1 MAWSAANLH
10 CIENF
15 NLLVDAV
22 EKRRAGHGIAWVAHI
37 QELRERFLECY
48 GRRSALDFSVTGSF
62 DEELAQAA
70 HDCVKDLVI
79 QLEKGMYSS
88 NDKRAA

>member
-15 NLLVDAV
+15 NILVDAV
-22 EKRRAGHGIAWVAHI
+22 EKWRAGHSIAWIAHV

-48 GRRSALDFSVTGSF
+48 GRRPALDFSVTGVF
-62 DEELAQAA
+62 DTDLAETA

-79 QLEKGMYSS
+79 QLEKGMHSS
-88 NDKRAA
+88 NDI

>member
-1 MAWSAANLH
+1 MAWSAANLR

-22 EKRRAGHGIAWVAHI
+22 EKQRAGHGIAWVAHV
-37 QELRERFLECY
+37 QEQRERFLECY
-48 GRRSALDFSVTGSF
+48 GRRSDLDFSVTGVF
-62 DEELAQAA
+62 DTDLAEAA

-79 QLEKGMYSS
+79 QLENGMRSS
-88 NDKRAA
+88 NDI